1 VRVHEAEGNGRGA
14 AGKGERVKEGG
25 AGNVGL
31 GYLSLECFF
40 LYLFFR
46 FN

>member
-25 AGNVGL
+25 GWKRRVRVFKFRM
-31 GYLSLECFF
+31 FF
-40 LYLFFR
+40 FIPLF
-46 FN
+46 